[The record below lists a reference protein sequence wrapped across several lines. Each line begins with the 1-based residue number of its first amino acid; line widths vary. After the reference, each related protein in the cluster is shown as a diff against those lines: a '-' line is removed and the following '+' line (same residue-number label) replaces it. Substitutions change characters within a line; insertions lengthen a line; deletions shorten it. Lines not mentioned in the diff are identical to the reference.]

1 MTSQPRDSTGDLVD
15 PKSLYYGAIYEV
27 EVWLKYT
34 GAKGTVRKKL
44 DLVAKCH
51 PKKEMV
57 DQDSLM
63 GATSTEKS
71 VGTSS
76 SMAAS
81 EAAAE
86 NEDRN
91 DPIGAGTHLTSSQE
105 RLFEADRDY
114 IGHET
119 IVQDMCSYLRKKGKH
134 NPEEFLSL
142 PVR

>member
-1 MTSQPRDSTGDLVD
+1 MFISFFQGEVARYKRKGKEANLEIVKLRKDLEDMKTAEIKALQV
-15 PKSLYYGAIYEV
+15 
-27 EVWLKYT
+27 
-34 GAKGTVRKKL
+34 
-44 DLVAKCH
+44 
-51 PKKEMV
+51 KKE
-57 DQDSLM
+57 LM
-63 GATSTEKS
+63 LKAN
-71 VGTSS
+71 V
-76 SMAAS
+76 AS